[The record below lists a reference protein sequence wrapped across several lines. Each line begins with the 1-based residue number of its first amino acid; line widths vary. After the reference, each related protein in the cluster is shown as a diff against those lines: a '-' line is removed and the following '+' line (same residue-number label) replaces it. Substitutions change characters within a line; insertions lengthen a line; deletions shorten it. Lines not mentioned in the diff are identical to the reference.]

1 MEFQRSVGA
10 QMAAL
15 CVVET
20 AKNAGLLNGPI
31 TVAPMLAEAEKELFL
46 KMFEAVNCRRADGI
60 DSIHPDEISSMFS
73 FVFARS
79 AEAVTNMFNG
89 QANKF
94 EMLGLFDGKIPFYT
108 DDDLT
113 AYFKKLTF
121 PADCAQAYWD
131 WYHTDYQD
139 NGTDPVLPLF
149 EALKWTFR
157 LGCHIAITHKGM

>member
-1 MEFQRSVGA
+1 MGFQRSVGA

-20 AKNAGLLNGPI
+20 AKSSGLLEGPV
-31 TVAPMLAEAEKELFL
+31 TVAPMLAEAEKELFF
-46 KMFEAVNCRRADGI
+46 KMFEAVNRRRAEGVDDI
-60 DSIHPDEISSMFS
+60 TPDEISSMFC

-79 AEAVTNMFNG
+79 AEAVTNMFNH
-89 QANKF
+89 QVNKF
-94 EMLGLFDGKIPFYT
+94 DMMGLFDGKIPFYT

-113 AYFKKLTF
+113 GYFKKLTF
-121 PADCAQAYWD
+121 PVDCAQAYWD
-131 WYHTDYQD
+131 WYHAEYSQSA
-139 NGTDPVLPLF
+139 TDPILPLF

>member
-20 AKNAGLLNGPI
+20 AKNSGLLNGPI
-31 TVAPMLAEAEKELFL
+31 TVAPILAEAEKELFM
-46 KMFEAVNCRRADGI
+46 KMFEAVNRRRADGI
-60 DSIHPDEISSMFS
+60 DAIHPDEISSMFS
-73 FVFARS
+73 FV
-79 AEAVTNMFNG
+79 NH
-89 QANKF
+89 QANDF
-94 EMLGLFDGKIPFYT
+94 SMMGLFDGKIPFYT

-113 AYFKKLTF
+113 AYFKKLNF
-121 PADCAQAYWD
+121 PVDCAQAYWD
-131 WYHTDYQD
+131 WYHSDYQD
-139 NGTDPVLPLF
+139 NGTDPILPLF

>member
-1 MEFQRSVGA
+1 M
-10 QMAAL
+10 
-15 CVVET
+15 T
-20 AKNAGLLNGPI
+20 
-31 TVAPMLAEAEKELFL
+31 EKELII
-46 KMFEAVNCRRADGI
+46 KMLSEIRSRFGENKGEL
-60 DSIHPDEISSMFS
+60 HPDEVSSMFT
-73 FVFARS
+73 FVFGKA

-89 QANKF
+89 QANEF

-121 PADCAQAYWD
+121 PVDCAQAYWD
-131 WYHTDYQD
+131 WYHSDYQGND
-139 NGTDPVLPLF
+139 TDPILPLF